1 MAEGRAVD
9 AGDIVRCTDLKQS
22 EWKG

>member
-9 AGDIVRCTDLKQS
+9 AGDIVRCTDFKQP
-22 EWKG
+22 EGKG